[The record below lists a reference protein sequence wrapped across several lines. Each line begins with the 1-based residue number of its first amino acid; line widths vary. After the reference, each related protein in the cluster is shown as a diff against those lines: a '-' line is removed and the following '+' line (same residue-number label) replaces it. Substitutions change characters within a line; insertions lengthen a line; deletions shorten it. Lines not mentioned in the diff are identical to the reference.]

1 VITAGRHHPSAIR
14 AMCAG
19 LALTV
24 VATALPFVD
33 RAGSSGLA
41 GHLRA
46 GYPGYSTERIDAA
59 VGTYLVYLS
68 VMGLIGI
75 ACWLGTMWAVRT
87 GKRWA
92 RGAATTIF
100 AAATMVALA
109 DLLVRDTS
117 GDTGLPPLVGWVGAL
132 PCLAGL
138 VVVAL
143 LWRRS

>member
-1 VITAGRHHPSAIR
+1 MRTASRHHRSAIR

-33 RAGSSGLA
+33 RAGSGGLT

-46 GYPGYSTERIDAA
+46 GYPAYSMERIDAA
-59 VGTYLVYLS
+59 VDTYLIYLS
-68 VMGLIGI
+68 IIGVLGL
-75 ACWLGTMWAVRT
+75 ACWLGTIWAVHAR
-87 GKRWA
+87 KAWA
-92 RGAATTIF
+92 RGVATTTF
-100 AAATMVALA
+100 MAATMVALT

-117 GDTGLPPLVGWVGAL
+117 GDTGLPPLVGWTGVL

-138 VVVAL
+138 VAVAL
-143 LWRRS
+143 LWSRS

>member
-1 VITAGRHHPSAIR
+1 MTVSRHRLSAIR

-19 LALTV
+19 LALTA

-33 RAGSSGLA
+33 RAGSSGLT

-46 GYPGYSTERIDAA
+46 GYPAYSTERIDAA
-59 VGTYLVYLS
+59 VDTYLLYLS
-68 VMGLIGI
+68 IMGLLGT
-75 ACWLGTMWAVRT
+75 ACWLGTMWAVRA

-92 RGAATTIF
+92 RGVATTIF
-100 AAATMVALA
+100 VAATMVALT

-117 GDTGLPPLVGWVGAL
+117 GDTGLPPLVGWAGVL

-138 VVVAL
+138 VAVAL